1 MDFITPEHLS
11 IFGKLT
17 AAVFLG
23 SLIGIERT
31 LAHRLAGFRTFALV
45 SLGSCAFTLVAQL
58 MYESLGGQEWGMV
71 DPLRMASQVIVGVGF
86 LAGGIIF
93 TTKEHVHG
101 LTTGAGLWVAAAV
114 GMAVGFGYYAL
125 AVFVAVLT
133 LLIFGLF
140 WQIEQKIIARE
151 HEQHS

>member
-1 MDFITPEHLS
+1 MDIITPEQLA
-11 IFGKLT
+11 IFIKLT
-17 AAVFLG
+17 IAVLLG

-45 SLGSCAFTLVAQL
+45 SLGACAFTLVAQL
-58 MYESLGGQEWGMV
+58 MYESFGGAASMI
-71 DPLRMASQVIVGVGF
+71 DPLRMASQIIVGVGF

-93 TTKEHVHG
+93 TTKQHVHG

-125 AVFVAVLT
+125 ATFVAILT

-140 WQIEQKIIARE
+140 WQLEQKIIARE
-151 HEQHS
+151 HEQQP